1 MTWEEYRDLIAGKIN
16 QLKMVDQYTRT
27 AVNNV
32 WRESQMRIFTEGQKS
47 DGSPMGTYTEKYREY
62 KAKKYGTGSKV
73 DLVATS
79 QFRAAYSWGK
89 RGDEYVIGFIDA
101 QRKNAS
107 GASSQVNNTELRKV
121 NEERYGVVFDMTG
134 REYQNALKAIAFRI
148 NEIID
153 G

>member
-1 MTWEEYRDLIAGKIN
+1 MTWDEYRHLMAVKMN
-16 QLKMVDQYTRT
+16 QLKQVDQYTRT

-32 WRESQMRIFTEGQKS
+32 WRESQMRIFTDGQKS
-47 DGSPMGTYTEKYREY
+47 DGSPMGTYSEKYREY
-62 KAKKYGTGSKV
+62 KAEKYGTGGKV
-73 DLVATS
+73 DLVDTS

-89 RGDEYVIGFIDA
+89 RGEEYVVGFINA
-101 QRKNAS
+101 QRKGNKGANAK
-107 GASSQVNNTELRKV
+107 VKNTQLRKI
-121 NEERYGVVFDMTG
+121 NEERYGVIFDMTG